1 MSKKEISV
9 NSRKKILELEN
20 AMINIADGVN
30 VEGDGKSIV
39 RDGKISPIKH
49 AFADGVYIRQM
60 DMVKD
65 TVVVGAI
72 HKHLHVWFLLTGH
85 VTIATEDTT
94 EDYIAPCY
102 VVSTPG
108 VKRVIL
114 ANEDSIF
121 VNIHKNP
128 SNTQNIDELVKQY
141 EEKNGPDWVFYVMEV
156 ESFER
161 LALNMEDIKRYIQ
174 QQKQII
180 IYYEEAVKPKEK
192 TDGKIP

>member
-1 MSKKEISV
+1 MSKNEVST
-9 NSRKKILELEN
+9 STREKILKLEKSLVC
-20 AMINIADGVN
+20 IADGVN
-30 VEGDGKSIV
+30 IEGDGKNIV
-39 RDGKISPIKH
+39 TNSKIAPIKH

-60 DMVKD
+60 DMVKES
-65 TVVVGAI
+65 VVVGAI

-85 VTIATEDTT
+85 ITVATEDTT

-128 SNTQNIDELVKQY
+128 SNTRDIDKLEKEIVALNY
-141 EEKNGPDWVFYVMEV
+141 EE
-156 ESFER
+156 
-161 LALNMEDIKRYIQ
+161 
-174 QQKQII
+174 
-180 IYYEEAVKPKEK
+180 YEEYINKKQ
-192 TDGKIP
+192 